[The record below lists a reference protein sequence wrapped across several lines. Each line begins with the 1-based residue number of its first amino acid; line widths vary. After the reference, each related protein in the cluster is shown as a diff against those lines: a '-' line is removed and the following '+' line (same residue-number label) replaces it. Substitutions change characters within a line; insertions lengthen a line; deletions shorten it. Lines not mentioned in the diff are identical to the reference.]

1 MSGLVSQTSGAISA
15 NQHLV
20 SEAEKEML
28 AYEQQLAEQNNNIV
42 ELQKQLEEE
51 RRLSLL
57 AAQSRWRDISEIT
70 FAEGDR
76 YLLANLIY

>member
-1 MSGLVSQTSGAISA
+1 MYKRQVSGLVSQTSGAISA

-57 AAQSRWRDISEIT
+57 AAQSSWLSLIHI
-70 FAEGDR
+70 
-76 YLLANLIY
+76 LLS